1 MEVDDT
7 HLLVALCHE
16 ACEQRCELNTRKRRG
31 SFTFGTVFWSICHA
45 QVVTFS
51 CFWLSYLCVG
61 QRTSKQP
68 STLKWKQH
76 ARLGVY
82 LSPSPSHARSVALEL
97 NPHTGHVSPQFHIIF
112 DNFFE
117 MISNKPTDL
126 DAPEPDWKYL
136 SSFAVRKGHNKTEGK
151 GLSDRLLVPRRVPVT
166 AMTNPSPHE
175 APNQPTEQRQEQLTP
190 VINKDTVDLPE
201 DPLPADQPTS
211 PLPHPQP
218 EQPLPAA

>member
-1 MEVDDT
+1 MLDNALQSSQGT
-7 HLLVALCHE
+7 H
-16 ACEQRCELNTRKRRG
+16 
-31 SFTFGTVFWSICHA
+31 
-45 QVVTFS
+45 
-51 CFWLSYLCVG
+51 
-61 QRTSKQP
+61 
-68 STLKWKQH
+68 KWKQH

-82 LSPSPSHARSVALEL
+82 LSPSPSHARSVALVL
-97 NPHTGHVSPQFHIIF
+97 NPRTDHVSPQFHIKF
-112 DNFFE
+112 DDFFE
-117 MISNKPTDL
+117 TISNKSTDL

-136 SSFAVRKGHNKTEGK
+136 SSFAVRKGHNKTEDE

-190 VINKDTVDLPE
+190 VINEDTIDLPE

-211 PLPHPQP
+211 LLPHPQP